1 MNLMNPTNPIN
12 PKSETLQ
19 SPNLNSNSSNNLG
32 KTCVIPPVDRA
43 PWGRDLILNLKP
55 LKL

>member
-1 MNLMNPTNPIN
+1 MNLMNPTNPVN